1 MKVKTRFGV
10 LVASM
15 ALCGAVLVGCGSDPA
30 PTPPPP
36 STYHVVCTSD
46 AAKYTVN
53 GLADSYAA
61 GANVAFTITE
71 NDPTNYKVTGVT
83 STQVSVTTVSAL
95 SYSFTMPETDVSLTV
110 VTKEVAKYSIS
121 VPEDIIVGQ
130 PAKVTVKLGDSEVM
144 DLKIEKLASETKS
157 CTIASPKITFN
168 EPGEFHFK
176 LTDCDGTQ
184 EVVVSEDYT
193 ITARNPE
200 KGETPALPFSASE
213 AYAEALKLE
222 PDTPSAKAYY
232 VEGVV
237 TSISFYPN
245 KSGGT
250 GSFYMEAGE
259 NDLEVYKA
267 TFTAAQ
273 AEDLDIG
280 SKVMVHAS
288 LKKHSNKGGTDSGE
302 IYSIDNSTPVKLL
315 ADSTSAILRQAG
327 EEADVKFRIAPR
339 GSSEQAITFESSD
352 PSVAT
357 VDARGVIK
365 AVSEGSATVTAKSA
379 GYEDVVVSVL
389 VSYSI
394 HAGTE
399 DDPLTADDAI
409 LMCGALSEGSKSAQK
424 YYISG
429 AVKRVKEHHHDG
441 YKSTTFYLA
450 GSEKEFYCY
459 HVSTT
464 VEQDSA
470 IDKGSVVK
478 VLAKLYN
485 YGGTLETDSA
495 SLAAGPDNSTISL
508 IELVKTK
515 LEISAQDED
524 YDLTGF
530 GATYPANIN
539 GGVITWE
546 SENTDVFTIVE
557 NKIHPVAEGSA
568 RLVATCGTAHA
579 YCLVKVVPVR
589 SINMAESLEAGVDY
603 VLATPLSSG
612 DVFCQNKM
620 AEGGAKFYISGS
632 ESLDDAAAARVAI
645 GSEEDYKY
653 TISLTSN
660 EVTKVL
666 GVAMNETTKDGTTT
680 KHYNLGF
687 VGDVVPDTEV
697 AYSEAK
703 FKFTADY
710 RLEVVVDG
718 EVFEVGTQEGKT
730 TFSLGKPS
738 EHKVVASH
746 LYTIGGAVPATAV
759 AVEPASKTI
768 AIGEAVS
775 LKATLTPDNSTDFV
789 NWSTSDSAIATV
801 DNDGKVTGVAQG
813 TATITATATS
823 GVTGTCAI
831 TVSDETIDYGTLEN
845 PLTPEKAVALLDK
858 LGDNVK
864 SPQKM
869 FVRGVVSQNDAM
881 GKNGRVVWLKSS
893 DGATAKYFELYNSKD
908 GELTLPQEKNALADY
923 TVIATGWGVKYV
935 GSSTT
940 YEFTNKDLEDNYD
953 NPIIVA
959 ATAPEVPELER
970 VDISGAKTVK
980 EGSKITLTAAPYPA
994 RAEMGTVT
1002 WTSSDPTVATVD
1014 SATGEVTG
1022 VKASETPVTITATE
1036 SSLGKTGTYQVTV
1049 TAGGVPT
1056 EQTVT
1061 ITPNAF
1067 EAVDGGSSGKDIGG
1081 VSGDVSIT
1089 AVGTNTASEFRV
1101 FKNKVMTVSVTG
1113 GKISKIVITCTANGT
1128 TKQGPGCWGEGAPE
1142 GYTYETD
1149 GKVGTWEGDLESVV
1163 FTAKDNQVR
1172 IVSFVIT
1179 YVL

>member
-1 MKVKTRFGV
+1 MKVKTKFGV
-10 LVASM
+10 LLASM
-15 ALCGAVLVGCGSDPA
+15 TLCGAALVGCGGGDNPPA
-30 PTPPPP
+30 PPAT
-36 STYHVVCTSD
+36 SYHVVCTKD
-46 AAKYTVN
+46 DAKYTVN
-53 GLADSYAA
+53 GLAETYTA
-61 GANVAFTITE
+61 GATVAFTITE
-71 NDPTNYKVTGVT
+71 KDPNNYKVTGVT
-83 STQVSVTTVSAL
+83 SAQVTVTTVSAL

-110 VTKEVAKYSIS
+110 GTKEVDKYTIS

-130 PAKVTVKLGDSEVM
+130 PAPVTVKLGASEVM
-144 DLKIEKLASETKS
+144 NLKIEKVATETKS
-157 CTIASPKITFN
+157 CTIRSPKITFN

-176 LTDCDGTQ
+176 LTDCDKEE
-184 EVVVSEDYT
+184 EVVVAEDYT
-193 ITARNPE
+193 ISARNPE
-200 KGETPALPFSASE
+200 KGETADNPFTASD
-213 AYAEALKLE
+213 AYTEALKLE

-273 AEDLDIG
+273 AEALDIG

-339 GSSEQAITFESSD
+339 GSSTQAITFESSD
-352 PSVAT
+352 PTVAT
-357 VDARGVIK
+357 VDASGVIK

-429 AVKRVKEHHHDG
+429 AVTRVKEHHHDG

-450 GSEKEFYCY
+450 GTEKEFYCY
-459 HVSTT
+459 HVNTT

-478 VLAKLYN
+478 VYAKLYN

-495 SLAAGPDNSTISL
+495 SLVAGPDNSSISL

-515 LEISAQDED
+515 LEISVQDDD

-530 GATYPANIN
+530 GATYPASIN

-546 SENTDVFTIVE
+546 SENTEVFTIVE

-568 RLVATCGTAHA
+568 RLVATCGTVHA
-579 YCLVKVVPVR
+579 YCLVNVVPVR
-589 SINMAESLEAGVDY
+589 SINMAESLETGVDY

-612 DVFCQNKM
+612 DIFCQNKM
-620 AEGGAKFYISGS
+620 AEGGAKFYISGT
-632 ESLDDAAAARVAI
+632 ESLDDAATARVAI

-653 TISLTSN
+653 TISLTYG
-660 EVTKVL
+660 ETTKVL

-703 FKFTADY
+703 FKFTTDF
-710 RLEVVVDG
+710 RLEVLVDN
-718 EVFEVGTQEGKT
+718 EVFEVGTQDGKT

-775 LKATLTPDNSTDFV
+775 LKATLTPGNSTDFV
-789 NWSTSDSAIATV
+789 KWSTSDSAVAAV

-831 TVSDETIDYGTLEN
+831 TVSNETIDYGTLED
-845 PLTPEKAVALLDK
+845 PLTPEEAVALLNK

-869 FVRGVVSQNDAM
+869 FVRGVVSKNDAM

-893 DGATAKYFELYNSKD
+893 DGATAEYFELYNSQD
-908 GELTLPQEKNALADY
+908 GELTLPQEKDALVDY
-923 TVIATGWGVKYV
+923 TITATGWGVKYV
-935 GSSTT
+935 GNSTT
-940 YEFTNKDLEDNYD
+940 YEFTNKDLDGNYD

-959 ATAPEVPELER
+959 AAAPEVPDLER

-994 RAEMGTVT
+994 RAVMGTVT
-1002 WTSSDPTVATVD
+1002 WSSSDPTVATVD

-1036 SSLGKTGTYQVTV
+1036 SSLGKTGTYSVTV

-1067 EAVDGGSSGKDIGG
+1067 EAVDGGTAGKSIGG
-1081 VSGDVSIT
+1081 LSGDVSIT
-1089 AVGTNTASEFRV
+1089 AVGTNTSEEFRV
-1101 FKNKVMTVSVTG
+1101 FKNKVMTISVTG

-1142 GYTYETD
+1142 GYTYETA

>member
-46 AAKYTVN
+46 SAKYTVN

-71 NDPTNYKVTGVT
+71 NDPTNFKVTGVN
-83 STQVSVTTVSAL
+83 SPQVTVTTVSAL

-130 PAKVTVKLGDSEVM
+130 PARVTVKLGESEVM
-144 DLKIEKLASETKS
+144 DLKIEKVASETKS
-157 CTIASPKITFN
+157 CTISSPKITFN

-200 KGETPALPFSASE
+200 KGETPDLPFSASE
-213 AYAEALKLE
+213 AYTEALKLE
-222 PDTPSAKAYY
+222 PDKPSEKAYY

-339 GSSEQAITFESSD
+339 GSSSQAITFESSD
-352 PSVAT
+352 PAVAT
-357 VDARGVIK
+357 VDASGVIK

-389 VSYSI
+389 VSYGI

-429 AVKRVKEHHHDG
+429 AVNRVKEHHTG
-441 YKSTTFYLA
+441 SYKSTTFYLA
-450 GSEKEFYCY
+450 GTEKEFYCY

-464 VEQDSA
+464 VDQDSA

-478 VLAKLYN
+478 VYAKLYN

-495 SLAAGPDNSTISL
+495 SLVAGPDNTTISL

-530 GATYPANIN
+530 GATYPASIN

-568 RLVATCGTAHA
+568 RLVATCGTVHA
-579 YCLVKVVPVR
+579 YCLVNVVPVR
-589 SINMAESLEAGVDY
+589 SLTMATTLEADKDY

-612 DVFCQNKM
+612 DVYCQNKM
-620 AEGGAKFYISGS
+620 AEGGARFYISGT
-632 ESLDDAAAARVAI
+632 ESLDEAAAARVAI

-666 GVAMNETTKDGTTT
+666 GVASNGEGDN

-687 VGDVVPDTEV
+687 VGDVVPDTEIP
-697 AYSEAK
+697 YGEAK

-718 EVFEVGTQEGKT
+718 EVFEVGTQEGKA

-789 NWSTSDSAIATV
+789 KWSTSDSAIATV

-831 TVSDETIDYGTLEN
+831 TVSNETVDYGTLED
-845 PLTPEKAVALLDK
+845 PLTPEEAVALLEK

-869 FVRGVVSQNDAM
+869 FVRGVVSKNAAM
-881 GKNGRVVWLKSS
+881 GNNGRIVWLKSS
-893 DGATAKYFELYNSKD
+893 DGATAEYFELYNSKD
-908 GELTLPQEKNALADY
+908 GELTLPQEKDALVDY
-923 TVIATGWGVKYV
+923 TVTATGWGVKYV
-935 GSSTT
+935 GSSGSAT
-940 YEFTNKDLEDNYD
+940 YEFTNKDLEENYD

-959 ATAPEVPELER
+959 ATAPEVPDLER

-994 RAEMGTVT
+994 RAVMGTVT

-1022 VKASETPVTITATE
+1022 VKASETLVTITATE

-1049 TAGGVPT
+1049 VSSSGPT

-1061 ITPNAF
+1061 LTAADF
-1067 EAVDGGSSGKDIGG
+1067 TAVETTI
-1081 VSGDVSIT
+1081 VNETIGDVNFATSIACT
-1089 AVGTNTASEFRV
+1089 ITSEQVRV
-1101 FKNKVMTVSVTG
+1101 FKNAVFTVSVAG
-1113 GKISKIVITCTANGT
+1113 GTISSISFECTANGT
-1128 TKQGPGCWGEGAPE
+1128 AKYGPGCFGTVAPE
-1142 GYTYETD
+1142 GYTFEAA
-1149 GKVGTWEGDLESVV
+1149 GKNGTWEGSSESVA
-1163 FTAKDNQVR
+1163 FTATSNQVR
-1172 IVSFVIT
+1172 IVKIIIT
-1179 YVL
+1179 YTL